1 MGTAA
6 IRSREGSALVIVLA
20 LLVLLTG
27 IVLAFFSRAV
37 DQRRVS
43 AVSAADSETRLFADS
58 AAEMVVGDLRQ
69 EMAAGSR
76 PDTLA
81 DSNPSMARITD
92 PEIVT
97 IGGQSIAPGIVPQ
110 KVASAGDGMN
120 IVKKSLSGKAFYTA
134 AGWYASATST
144 KPTPADGPVRASS
157 VSTSTASLKGR
168 AVSLQ
173 RWKLPK
179 LLTPTE
185 EGTFAAPDWIYV
197 NRSGANPADLSAAGL
212 PALANSS
219 PDNTN
224 HVIGRYAYVVYDL
237 GGLMDINV
245 VGNALTSDE
254 NARRG
259 GLHQVSLAGGLAG
272 VTIPNFADFV
282 AWRSAAS
289 QANSDATLG
298 GGGLFDPQRTFLQ
311 VEAGDQAFLN
321 RQDLIKY
328 TEPAGS
334 LIPSALLPYLTTFT
348 RDFNGPVLR
357 PDPLRSKTLDLRFPP
372 PTPPTVDE
380 INPDALTVRFG
391 TETKLSRGSVD
402 PATVPTVPAG
412 TPVMPRKFPLSKIDL
427 LAEAAPNADMLKYY
441 FGLKKRS
448 SDGVFEYDVAGPGG
462 SILTLKEVAALPP
475 DPGTKM
481 KREPNFFEAL
491 QASILTGSL
500 AKSALNTYNYGES
513 NPDESKFLAPSSS
526 GQPPGPGPDTLQ
538 RLQIFR
544 IGANIIDQ
552 WDADNA
558 PTRIES
564 PSGVPTDPLRIYGI
578 ENLPYVSQVSVVAY
592 RPADD
597 LNNFQVWAVFDVWN
611 PHQNA
616 KPQSGKPLAGVTGFR
631 IVPVSGRGRALAY
644 YRPTFFRSPSLMGL
658 AGTTAAIPFRTL
670 LAVNLGRPY
679 LNFPVDDYSEPK
691 KIGVAPG
698 LGGGVPGIL
707 LNEEPVGLPIPPRG
721 LRSSLL
727 QEGLNAEMFGAAPIK
742 PNPPVGYGISPSGEY
757 VYPSGTAFDPP
768 INTQAWQ
775 VVDTGSEIRVSAN
788 FGIKAYN
795 YMRLWI
801 DASQPYVFD
810 VQAEIDGKWVTT
822 QRLGGWFR
830 ESDGPVNA
838 PERTVDDLL
847 MDTQDGVDTRTGP
860 PDNPDNVKKGFY
872 VWMAR
877 GGSTGM
883 IRSDPRTTRLGSDG
897 VNAWENRHPSDL
909 SLSDFTGFSVRSST
923 APVPTPMTAVVRY
936 SQNWI
941 AGTGNHT
948 AGTGFE
954 FASTTLGYSYTFGY
968 AANTPDALNAS
979 HPMRYSDPDGTI
991 RPGDAYFG
999 GYPLVPGHLAERP
1012 AVLNRPFRSVAEMG
1026 YAFRDVP
1033 WKTLD
1038 FFTWRSGDLGLLGAF
1053 SISDPEADPPVVA
1066 GKVNLNTPHAE
1077 VLSAVMQG
1085 TARQLPGMDGSLI
1098 ASEIDADT
1106 ADDIAAAIVLES
1118 QQRPF
1123 LSAGDL
1129 ITRVLNPATGTSPL
1143 PATEVEKSR
1152 REAAV
1157 RALAGVGS
1165 TRTWNFL
1172 IDVISQTGRF
1182 TARSEAA
1189 KDFMVQG
1196 ETHLWVQVAID
1207 RFTGQVVAK
1216 QVEVVND

>member
-20 LLVLLTG
+20 LLVLMTG

-69 EMAAGSR
+69 EMAAGSL
-76 PDTLA
+76 PDPMKDPPA
-81 DSNPSMARITD
+81 QDDPSIARITD

-97 IGGQSIAPGIVPQ
+97 IAGQSIAPGIVPQ
-110 KVASAGDGMN
+110 KVASDGLN
-120 IVKKSLSGKAFYTA
+120 IVKKSRDERAFYTA

-168 AVSLQ
+168 AISLE

-245 VGNALTSDE
+245 VGNALTADE

-272 VTIPNFADFV
+272 VSIPNFTDFV

-289 QANSDATLG
+289 QANADATPG

-412 TPVMPRKFPLSKIDL
+412 TSVMPRKFPLSKINL
-427 LAEAAPNADMLKYY
+427 LAEDTPNAAVLKYY
-441 FGLKKRS
+441 FGLEKRA
-448 SDGVFEYDVAGPGG
+448 DGVLEYVASGTGG
-462 SILTLKEVAALPP
+462 KILTMAEVAALPP
-475 DPGTKM
+475 DAAGM
-481 KREPNFFEAL
+481 KREPNFFEVL

-500 AKSALNTYNYGES
+500 AKSAPNTYNYEETS
-513 NPDESKFLAPSSS
+513 AA
-526 GQPPGPGPDTLQ
+526 GPGPDTLH

-564 PSGVPTDPLRIYGI
+564 PSVVAGDPQVIFGI
-578 ENLPYVSQVSVVAY
+578 ENLPYVSQISVVGY
-592 RPADD
+592 RPKNAKET
-597 LNNFQVWAVFDVWN
+597 FQVWAVFDVWN

-616 KPQSGKPLAGVTGFR
+616 KPQSGKPPTGVTGFR
-631 IVPVSGRGRALAY
+631 IVPVSGEGRVILY
-644 YRPTFFRSPSLMGL
+644 YNPSVFYPDGDPRVLIGKYDTTKTLSTRSLMAEN
-658 AGTTAAIPFRTL
+658 AGRDPLIFSGTG
-670 LAVNLGRPY
+670 N
-679 LNFPVDDYSEPK
+679 YSEPK
-691 KIGVAPG
+691 RIGLAPDS
-698 LGGGVPGIL
+698 GGGAPGIL
-707 LNEEPVGLPIPPRG
+707 LNEDTVLVSIPPRG
-721 LRSSLL
+721 ARGIHERGL
-727 QEGLNAEMFGAAPIK
+727 QVALNGQMIRPSPLVPAPPIDPASG
-742 PNPPVGYGISPSGEY
+742 PNGEY
-757 VYPSGTAFDPP
+757 VYPSGTVFTTLDPL
-768 INTQAWQ
+768 AWEKM
-775 VVDTGSEIRVSAN
+775 DTGSEILVWAKY
-788 FGIKAYN
+788 GVKAYN
-795 YMRLWI
+795 YLRLWPST
-801 DASQPYVFD
+801 AKPYVFD
-810 VQAEIDGKWVTT
+810 VQAEIGGKWVTT
-822 QRLGGWFR
+822 QRLDGWVR
-830 ESDGPVNA
+830 NSDGPMN
-838 PERTVDDLL
+838 PTDGTRDQMLENTDHLMHPDRNLL
-847 MDTQDGVDTRTGP
+847 
-860 PDNPDNVKKGFY
+860 KGFY
-872 VWMAR
+872 TWMAR
-877 GGSTGM
+877 GGSCGM
-883 IRSDPRTTRLGSDG
+883 IRSDPRTTRLGSSG
-897 VNAWENRHPSDL
+897 VNAWQNHPSDPAL
-909 SLSDFTGFSVRSST
+909 NDFTGLSVRSST
-923 APVPTPMTAVVRY
+923 DAVLTPVNSDMRRQAKDWLAGSGNAVSGISSGV
-936 SQNWI
+936 
-941 AGTGNHT
+941 A
-948 AGTGFE
+948 AAGFE
-954 FASTTLGYSYTFGY
+954 FADATKYARPYTVPSISSYTFGY
-968 AANTPDALNAS
+968 AANTPDALNAA
-979 HPMRYSDPDGTI
+979 HPMRYSDPDEVI

-999 GYPLVPGHLAERP
+999 GYPLVPGHLADRP
-1012 AVLNRPFRSVAEMG
+1012 LVLNRPFRSVAEMG

-1038 FFTWRSGDLGLLGAF
+1038 FSTRRSGDLGLLGAF

-1098 ASEIDADT
+1098 ASDIDATT
-1106 ADDIAAAIVLES
+1106 ADAVADAIVTES
-1118 QQRPF
+1118 RQRPF
-1123 LSAGDL
+1123 LNSGDL
-1129 ITRVLNPATGTSPL
+1129 ITRVLNPATGSSPL
-1143 PATEVEKSR
+1143 TDVVKSR

-1172 IDVISQTGRF
+1172 IDVIAQTGRF
-1182 TARSEAA
+1182 TQRSSAA
-1189 KDFMVQG
+1189 GDFMVQG
-1196 ETHLWVQVAID
+1196 ETHLWVQVAMD